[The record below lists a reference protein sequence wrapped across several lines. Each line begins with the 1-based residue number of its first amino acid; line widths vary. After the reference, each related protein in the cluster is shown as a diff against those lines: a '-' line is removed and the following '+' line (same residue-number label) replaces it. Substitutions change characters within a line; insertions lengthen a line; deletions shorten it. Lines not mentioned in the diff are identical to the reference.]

1 MTRQGPVLP
10 SGKWKLTAE
19 GYRRLLDGWDRELRT
34 KLAGDPAA
42 PAICSPPRSGSR
54 WNTSRNIFHGS
65 TFTARYTRK
74 RTIRL
79 SRAPPWHVVDDL
91 IYARIC

>member
-42 PAICSPPRSGSR
+42 LGDLLASQVWLTVEYIQKHLPWLHLYRAVHPEKDHPAFAGPAVACG
-54 WNTSRNIFHGS
+54 G
-65 TFTARYTRK
+65 
-74 RTIRL
+74 
-79 SRAPPWHVVDDL
+79 
-91 IYARIC
+91 